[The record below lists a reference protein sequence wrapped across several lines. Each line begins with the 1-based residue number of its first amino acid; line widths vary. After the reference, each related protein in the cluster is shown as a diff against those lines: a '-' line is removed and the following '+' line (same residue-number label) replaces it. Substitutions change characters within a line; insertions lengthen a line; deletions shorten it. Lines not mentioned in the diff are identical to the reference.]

1 MPSFSVLFIQSHS
14 YYFVIML
21 SSRSSPLFASAK
33 AESKTEKKAIK
44 ANKKDDKKKVSKKDD
59 KKNYKKKDDK
69 KKDDK
74 KVEIEGKKAAEDA
87 PPVNIGWDSHKAV
100 VSPIS

>member
-59 KKNYKKKDDK
+59 KKKDDK
-69 KKDDK
+69 KE
-74 KVEIEGKKAAEDA
+74 EIEGKKAPEDA

>member
-1 MPSFSVLFIQSHS
+1 M
-14 YYFVIML
+14 

-59 KKNYKKKDDK
+59 KKE
-69 KKDDK
+69 
-74 KVEIEGKKAAEDA
+74 EIEGKKAPKDA

-100 VSPIS
+100 VSPSTKIQIGRASCRERV